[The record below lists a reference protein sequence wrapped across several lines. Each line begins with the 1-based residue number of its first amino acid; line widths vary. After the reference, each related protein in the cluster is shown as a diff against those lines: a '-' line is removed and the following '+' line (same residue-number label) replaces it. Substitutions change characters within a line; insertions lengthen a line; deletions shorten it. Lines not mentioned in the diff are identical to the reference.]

1 MVSGF
6 PLEKLAVDIL
16 GPLPV
21 TEKGNKY
28 ILVVSDYFT
37 RWVEAYPMPS
47 RGVNCCSKIGR

>member
-6 PLEKLAVDIL
+6 PLEKLAVDIS

-47 RGVNCCSKIGR
+47 RGVNCRSKIGR